1 MIVGSLIWNY
11 TKMNTKKNK
20 FTVVM
25 SKEHV
30 GASVQ
35 QHLRAFSYFQNE
47 GDHFVL
53 QDVVVREDGN
63 VELSGVVE
71 NG

>member
-1 MIVGSLIWNY
+1 
-11 TKMNTKKNK
+11 MNTKKNSK
-20 FTVVM
+20 FSVVM
-25 SKEHV
+25 SKEHL

-47 GDHFVL
+47 GDHFIL
-53 QDVVVREDGN
+53 QDVVVWEDGN